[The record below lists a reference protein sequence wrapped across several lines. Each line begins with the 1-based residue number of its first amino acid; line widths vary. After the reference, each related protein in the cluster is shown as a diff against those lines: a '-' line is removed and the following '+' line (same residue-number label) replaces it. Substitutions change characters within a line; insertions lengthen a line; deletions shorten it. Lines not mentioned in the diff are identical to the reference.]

1 MNLFPES
8 SLYLITDRDLSRGRS
23 TPEVIKAALA
33 GGVDVVQLRD
43 KLVETALMVED
54 GLRVHELTAKAGK
67 PLIVN
72 DRLDVAL
79 VIGAE
84 GAHVGQTDIPAAMA
98 RALLN
103 EPKTLGVS
111 TSEADMARRAAQDGA
126 DYVGFGPLYHTS
138 TKQTVAA
145 PRGLEML
152 PQVLDAVSIPVVV
165 LGGISPDN
173 IEDVVAAGA
182 DHVAVCSRIV
192 AADDI
197 QRAAANL
204 KERMEK
210 ARARRRASA
219 G

>member
-1 MNLFPES
+1 MNAFPET

-23 TPEVIKAALA
+23 TPEVVKAALA

-43 KLVETALMVED
+43 KMVETSLMVED
-54 GLRVHELTAKAGK
+54 GLRVRELTAQAGV

-72 DRLDVAL
+72 DRVDVAL
-79 VIGAE
+79 AIEAE

-98 RALLN
+98 RALLGASHI
-103 EPKTLGVS
+103 LGVS
-111 TSEADMARRAAQDGA
+111 TSEASMARLAYQAQA

-138 TKQTVAA
+138 TKQTVAS

-152 PQVLDAVSIPVVV
+152 PQVLAAVPIPVVV

-173 IEDVVAAGA
+173 IEEVVAAGA
-182 DHVAVCSRIV
+182 DHVAVCSCIV
-192 AADDI
+192 AADDV
-197 QRAAANL
+197 QRAAATL

-210 ARARRRASA
+210 ARAKRRAV
-219 G
+219 